1 MQSRNDKEQGET
13 SWDAEKIDAA
23 LVEAEKQARSD
34 KTRYD
39 HHQVMRETRH
49 KINRK
54 ER

>member
-1 MQSRNDKEQGET
+1 MQSRDDKEQGET
-13 SWDAEKIDAA
+13 SWDAERIEAA
-23 LVEAEKQARSD
+23 LVEAEEQARSD

-39 HHQVMRETRH
+39 HHQVMREARQ